1 MRLIDADQLWMV
13 TEGYHEF
20 YERFEVDNAPT
31 IDAVPVVRCKDCA
44 NRGWEDECP
53 LYESA
58 YITGRDEG
66 SNFYCAW
73 GERREDG

>member
-1 MRLIDADQLWMV
+1 MTTIQSPYEEMREV
-13 TEGYHEF
+13 
-20 YERFEVDNAPT
+20 YERYIKGDL
-31 IDAVPVVRCKDCA
+31 VPVVRCKDCA

-58 YITGRDEG
+58 YITGGGDEG

-73 GERREDG
+73 GERREDNV